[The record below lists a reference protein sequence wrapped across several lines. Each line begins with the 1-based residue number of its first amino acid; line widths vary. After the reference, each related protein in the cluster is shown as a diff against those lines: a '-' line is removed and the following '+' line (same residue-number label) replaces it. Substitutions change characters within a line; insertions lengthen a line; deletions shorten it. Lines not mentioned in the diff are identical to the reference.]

1 MKKLFALMFAA
12 LLTMSATTSAETI
25 QATGFGVGP
34 AGANPKSSFYKTYA
48 RQAARLQAMRKLAE
62 DISGINVNSDPEDET
77 VIITSSSS
85 RILKTKKV
93 RQVGEAKFDEDG
105 VCEVTLEMDI

>member
-34 AGANPKSSFYKTYA
+34 AGANPKSNFYKTYA
-48 RQAARLQAMRKLAE
+48 RYPRMSPQRKKMSGKSARLNLMIFEIRLE
-62 DISGINVNSDPEDET
+62 NVQLSD
-77 VIITSSSS
+77 
-85 RILKTKKV
+85 
-93 RQVGEAKFDEDG
+93 
-105 VCEVTLEMDI
+105 